1 MVLISAYSKR
11 DCCTTRA
18 IDIRTID
25 HHPLAGLNAGAQ
37 MVPFQTATEH
47 RKLGQ

>member
-25 HHPLAGLNAGAQ
+25 HHRWPGSAPVPK